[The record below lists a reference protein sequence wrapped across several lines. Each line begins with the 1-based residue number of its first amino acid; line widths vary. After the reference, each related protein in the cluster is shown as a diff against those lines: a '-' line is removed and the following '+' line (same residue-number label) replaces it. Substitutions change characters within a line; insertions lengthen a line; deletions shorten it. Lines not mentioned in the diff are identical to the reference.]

1 MSESIWWPDEAW
13 FERKVLPLG
22 FITLSFRQLITM
34 MVAFLV
40 GFLVSLP
47 FEFPI
52 AGISFGGRAAVFC
65 VVFGIG
71 YMVSSRRVRL
81 IPVELQA
88 VYFLRTKGVE
98 KLRANLR
105 RLLGSKRPE
114 KDPVSESRQ
123 PTIVQEMVVDD
134 FKNPV
139 PLVVADRLNH
149 VQKESRVLLLLDDQV
164 RGEDSVSLQKPRY
177 RLLYVPAPEDIG
189 THRLTVRL
197 EGSPEP
203 LVSVSLS
210 LKGRGPEI
218 GESVIRTG

>member
-1 MSESIWWPDEAW
+1 M
-13 FERKVLPLG
+13 
-22 FITLSFRQLITM
+22 
-34 MVAFLV
+34 
-40 GFLVSLP
+40 
-47 FEFPI
+47 
-52 AGISFGGRAAVFC
+52 AAVFC
-65 VVFGIG
+65 IVFGIG
-71 YMVSSRRVRL
+71 CMVSSRRVRL